1 MLSRARELSTKDSAA
16 MRAAPIEWTH
26 LLVSTKVPRD
36 RRDSEEA
43 TEVPAIYE
51 RRRVMSTQ

>member
-43 TEVPAIYE
+43 TEVA
-51 RRRVMSTQ
+51 SDL